1 MARQLNDVTITHV
14 SYVKRGANKQPFFFA
29 KSEDTSNTNF
39 QVNVDFISKSDL
51 ETEEKRLLYGI
62 VYEPDTE
69 DSYGDFMTAEEIEKS
84 AHEFLEYYRNID
96 TEHNVVAGAGVV
108 VQSYIAPTEL
118 TFGSRVV
125 KQGSWVLV
133 TRATEELWEQYKS
146 GEITGYSMFGISR
159 NVVSKGENK
168 MQSFIGKVM
177 EKLGVK
183 KSYEETMNEYIEN
196 MTKNPWFIIQM
207 MEEDF
212 YKSINWHDE
221 NDEKL
226 TSLVKSLR
234 SAADYIEATFL
245 SEPVAKSEPE
255 QTTETTETTEPEIP
269 AKTESELPTE
279 PEKPAETETEPEK
292 ETPSPV
298 QKSQEETI
306 AEIVS
311 SIVEKS
317 FSNTASVLEKQMSD
331 LATKIESITEKVE
344 KIETGSS
351 LRVEANAPEQVSR
364 ISKSSSA
371 NLF

>member
-29 KSEDTSNTNF
+29 KSEDTNNTNF
-39 QVNVDFISKSDL
+39 HVNVDFISKSDL
-51 ETEEKRLLYGI
+51 ETDESRLLYGI

-133 TRATEELWEQYKS
+133 TRATEEAWEQYKS

-183 KSYEETMNEYIEN
+183 KSYEETMKEYIEN
-196 MTKNPWFIIQM
+196 MTKDPWFIISM

-212 YKSINWHDE
+212 YKSINWRDE

-226 TSLVKSLR
+226 ANLVKSLR

-245 SEPVAKSEPE
+245 SEAVAKSESE
-255 QTTETTETTEPEIP
+255 QTTETTETTDDAAIEPEVP
-269 AKTESELPTE
+269 AETESEP
-279 PEKPAETETEPEK
+279 PAETEPEK
-292 ETPSPV
+292 ETPAPV

-306 AEIVS
+306 VELVS

-317 FSNTASVLEKQMSD
+317 FSNTASVLERQMSD

-344 KIETGSS
+344 KMETGSS
-351 LRVEANAPEQVSR
+351 LRIEANATEQVSR
-364 ISKSSSA
+364 ISKSSGA